1 MCPLIAL
8 WSLCLLILGCVRAAP
23 TKSKSS
29 LVDRKTREAAQ
40 RQEMLEMDELLN
52 R

>member
-1 MCPLIAL
+1 MSTHRVVVSVLAEL
-8 WSLCLLILGCVRAAP
+8 RCVRSAP